1 MELLKAKTKFLLPLV
16 AFFVGLMGVAS
27 CSSDDDDDNGGGASA
42 GLSVDITEVI
52 FFDAYEVQKI
62 NIKSGKPWK
71 VTDYP
76 AWLSI
81 SSTSGQGDGSI
92 SVSAMLNSTS
102 QTRTGT
108 MTIKTDDESVEIRL
122 VQGTAIKVT
131 PDVVKISPY
140 GSSGT
145 VKIEAIGDWT
155 VENVP
160 EWITVSAIGGSGS
173 EELMVTAGDN
183 IAGTKRTAEIEIRQ
197 QYGRKVFTVTQEGM
211 EAFTVTPNEV
221 VVLNDGI
228 AFNYNY
234 GSEAYG
240 FYWNIFSS
248 ADVMNMSDEGLKA
261 ALRKNDFIT
270 SKSKDLFSYS
280 WNRQPA
286 TEYYICTMAIDKT
299 GNECPVVKTS
309 VRTASLL
316 NDRSPKTEVKN
327 ISMKYKKLECSFLMN
342 SYAKSYR
349 TLAYSNANPYITE
362 IAYPDICLA
371 WMTKK
376 NGQYA
381 TENKNVYYN
390 LNENTKYYFIVTWS
404 ADASGNM
411 SDVIVRTTNMPS
423 SAKQHAPSLLRQTDM
438 ANGNMSDMDNG
449 NIRIAKGLD
458 GVE

>member
-27 CSSDDDDDNGGGASA
+27 CSNDSDDDNDNGGASA
-42 GLSVDITEVI
+42 GLSVDVTEVI

-62 NIKSGKPWK
+62 KIKSGKPWK

-92 SVSAMLNSTS
+92 SVSATLNSTS

-122 VQGTAIKVT
+122 AQGTAIKVT

-140 GSSGT
+140 GSTKT

-160 EWITVSAIGGSGS
+160 EWITVSDIGGNGS
-173 EELMVTAGDN
+173 EELVVTAGDN

-211 EAFTVTPNEV
+211 EAFTVTPNDV

-234 GSEAYG
+234 GSETYG
-240 FYWNIFSS
+240 FYWNLFSA
-248 ADVMNMSDEGLKA
+248 ADITAMSDEDLKT
-261 ALRKNDFIT
+261 ALRGDELVIND
-270 SKSKDLFSYS
+270 DALFSYA

-327 ISMKYKKLECSFLMN
+327 ISMRNKKLECSFVMN

-349 TLAYSNANPYITE
+349 TLAYFNAYPYILAT
-362 IAYPDICLA
+362 AYPDIYLA

-376 NGQYA
+376 DGQYA
-381 TENKNVYYN
+381 TENKNVYYSID
-390 LNENTKYYFIVTWS
+390 ENTKYYFIVTWS

-423 SAKQHAPSLLRQTDM
+423 NAKPHAPSLLRQTDM

-449 NIRIAKGLD
+449 NIRIAKGPD

>member
-92 SVSAMLNSTS
+92 AVSAMLNSTS

-131 PDVVKISPY
+131 PNVVKISPY

-160 EWITVSAIGGSGS
+160 EW
-173 EELMVTAGDN
+173 DN
-183 IAGTKRTAEIEIRQ
+183 RVCYRRQ
-197 QYGRKVFTVTQEGM
+197 
-211 EAFTVTPNEV
+211 
-221 VVLNDGI
+221 
-228 AFNYNY
+228 
-234 GSEAYG
+234 
-240 FYWNIFSS
+240 
-248 ADVMNMSDEGLKA
+248 
-261 ALRKNDFIT
+261 
-270 SKSKDLFSYS
+270 
-280 WNRQPA
+280 RQ
-286 TEYYICTMAIDKT
+286 
-299 GNECPVVKTS
+299 
-309 VRTASLL
+309 
-316 NDRSPKTEVKN
+316 
-327 ISMKYKKLECSFLMN
+327 
-342 SYAKSYR
+342 
-349 TLAYSNANPYITE
+349 
-362 IAYPDICLA
+362 
-371 WMTKK
+371 
-376 NGQYA
+376 
-381 TENKNVYYN
+381 
-390 LNENTKYYFIVTWS
+390 
-404 ADASGNM
+404 
-411 SDVIVRTTNMPS
+411 
-423 SAKQHAPSLLRQTDM
+423 
-438 ANGNMSDMDNG
+438 
-449 NIRIAKGLD
+449 
-458 GVE
+458 